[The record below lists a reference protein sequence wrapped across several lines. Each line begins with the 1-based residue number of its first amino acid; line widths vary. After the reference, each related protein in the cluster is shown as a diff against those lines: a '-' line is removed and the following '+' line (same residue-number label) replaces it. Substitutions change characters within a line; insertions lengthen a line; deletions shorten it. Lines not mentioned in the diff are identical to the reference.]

1 MTEDSTRREALG
13 RLIAR
18 RHGNALPPDDPICER
33 YDDRGA
39 IGRGG
44 MGEVR
49 RVYDRSLDRLLAM
62 KILSPDLVDHAPSRA
77 RFLAEGRV
85 TAGLAHPGIVAV
97 YDHGTLADGR
107 LWFTMR
113 EVRGRTLSE
122 VIDELHASVVDGQW
136 PAGDG
141 ALSLHRVVDSF
152 RRICDAVAYAHSQGV
167 VHRDLKPSNLMVGE
181 FGEVQVMDWGLAKH
195 VAGDGGR
202 ESAPPD
208 DELATQ
214 VGDIIGTPSYMPP
227 EQARGELERMGPR
240 SDVWALGA
248 VLRTILTNRAPVEG
262 PSPAVLAR
270 ILLGDL
276 KPIEAVLGPGQ
287 PPLPR
292 ELVAICERA
301 MAFAPEARCADASE
315 LGAEVAAWLEGARR
329 RRSALRI
336 VEESRALEPRIAA
349 LRAEAEA
356 LRAEAATMLGAVPVG
371 APAEQKYEGWATE
384 DRARALERDAALGE
398 VEWLQQLRSAL
409 NVEPDLPEAHERLAD
424 YYRERLLRADALRDA
439 DGAAQCEVLLRAH
452 DRGKH
457 AVFLAGTG
465 AVTLRTDPPG
475 AKVTLYR
482 YVEEHRRLVPR
493 LVRELGRTPIVA
505 AELPH
510 GSYLLIAELEGRPP
524 VRYPVLI
531 ERGAHWDGVPPGERD
546 AYAIPI
552 PTAEELGDDLVYVP
566 AGWFWSGGDP
576 QAVESLPRRKIWVDG
591 LVAARHPVTNA
602 EYIEFLD
609 GLVDAGHEGIAMQYS
624 PRPPAGARSEE
635 QQSLALARDEAG
647 HFVLTTDELGVRW
660 LPQWPVSLV
669 DWHSAMAF
677 AAAKKGRPLRIPD
690 ELEWE
695 KLARGVDARWFAC
708 GNHAD
713 PSWAR
718 IIGGDDVP
726 GRVSVD
732 EFPIDESPYGVR
744 GTMGNV
750 REWCINE
757 WRAEGPTVI
766 GGRLRVEAPSRT
778 STALRAVRGGAWQ
791 SVIDLARSAARFAA
805 EPHHRFAV
813 LGFRLV
819 GSYS

>member
-1 MTEDSTRREALG
+1 MTEDSTKREALG

-18 RHGNALPPDDPICER
+18 RHGNALPPDDPVCER

-77 RFLAEGRV
+77 RFFAEGRV

-202 ESAPPD
+202 ESFPPD

-240 SDVWALGA
+240 SDVWSLGA

-276 KPIEAVLGPGQ
+276 KPIEAVLGPGH

-336 VEESRALEPRIAA
+336 VEESSALEPRIAA

-424 YYRERLLRADALRDA
+424 YYRERLLRAEALRDA

-531 ERGAHWDGVPPGERD
+531 ERGEHWDGVPPGERD

-576 QAVESLPRRKIWVDG
+576 QAADSLPRRKIWVDG
-591 LVAARHPVTNA
+591 LVSARHPVTNA
-602 EYIEFLD
+602 QYIEFLD
-609 GLVDAGHEGIAMQYS
+609 ALVDAGREADAVRYA
-624 PRPPAGARSEE
+624 PRLAPGLPPDRH
-635 QQSLALARDEAG
+635 QN
-647 HFVLTTDELGVRW
+647 LGVGRDAEGYFIVAD
-660 LPQWPVSLV
+660 PDQADWPVSLV
-669 DWHSAMAF
+669 DWFSALAYASHRGSGF
-677 AAAKKGRPLRIPD
+677 RLLD

-695 KLARGVDARWFAC
+695 KAARGVDARIIAW
-708 GNHAD
+708 GNHLE
-713 PSWAR
+713 PTWAR
-718 IIGGDDVP
+718 VIGSIRGGVP
-726 GRVSVD
+726 SPTSVRAYP
-732 EFPIDESPYGVR
+732 FDESPYGVR
-744 GTMGNV
+744 GTVGNV
-750 REWCINE
+750 REWCVNE
-757 WRAEGPTVI
+757 WRRKGPTVE
-766 GGRLRVEAPSRT
+766 GGRLRVEPASQS
-778 STALRAVRGGAWQ
+778 STALRAARGGGWH
-791 SVIDLARSAARFAA
+791 SVPELARAACRFAA
-805 EPHHRFAV
+805 EPHRVYTAA
-813 LGFRLV
+813 GFRTV
-819 GSYS
+819 TAYP

>member
-1 MTEDSTRREALG
+1 
-13 RLIAR
+13 
-18 RHGNALPPDDPICER
+18 
-33 YDDRGA
+33 
-39 IGRGG
+39 
-44 MGEVR
+44 
-49 RVYDRSLDRLLAM
+49 
-62 KILSPDLVDHAPSRA
+62 
-77 RFLAEGRV
+77 
-85 TAGLAHPGIVAV
+85 V
-97 YDHGTLADGR
+97 YDHGMLADGR

-113 EVRGRTLSE
+113 EVRGRTLSH
-122 VIDELHASVVDGQW
+122 VITELHASVVDGQW

-195 VAGDGGR
+195 VAGDAR
-202 ESAPPD
+202 RDAIPPE

-214 VGDIIGTPSYMPP
+214 VGDVIGTPSYMPP
-227 EQARGELERMGPR
+227 EQARGEVERMGPR

-270 ILLGDL
+270 ILLGEI
-276 KPIEAVLGPGQ
+276 KPIEAVIKPGH

-315 LGAEVAAWLEGARR
+315 LAAEVAAWLEGARR

-336 VEESRALEPRIAA
+336 VEESRALEPRIAE
-349 LRAEAEA
+349 LRAHAEA
-356 LRAEAATMLGAVPVG
+356 LRAEASSMLGAVPVG
-371 APAEQKYEGWATE
+371 APAEEKYEGWAKE
-384 DRARALERDAALGE
+384 DRARELERDAALGE

-409 NVEPDLPEAHERLAD
+409 NVEPHLPEAHERLAD
-424 YYRERLLRADALRDA
+424 YYRERLLRAEARRDA

-465 AVTLRTDPPG
+465 AVTLLTDPPG

-482 YVEEHRRLVPR
+482 YVEEHRRLVPK

-505 AELPH
+505 EALPH

-524 VRYPVLI
+524 VRYPVLV
-531 ERGAHWDGVPPGERD
+531 ERGEHWDGVPPGERD

-552 PTAEELGDDLVYVP
+552 PTSEELGDDLVYVP

-576 QAVESLPRRKIWVDG
+576 QAAESLPRRKIWVDDFFS
-591 LVAARHPVTNA
+591 ARHPVTN
-602 EYIEFLD
+602 EQFVEFLD
-609 GLVDAGHEGIAMQYS
+609 ALVDAGKEEDALGFA
-624 PRPPAGARSEE
+624 PRAAPSSNDAQQERLAFSRDRSGRFVVRGDDVRAAWAG
-635 QQSLALARDEAG
+635 D
-647 HFVLTTDELGVRW
+647 
-660 LPQWPVSLV
+660 WPVTRV
-669 DWHSAMAF
+669 DWYAAQHYAEALSATR
-677 AAAKKGRPLRIPD
+677 GRSFRLLD

-695 KLARGVDARWFAC
+695 KAARGVDARWFAC
-708 GNHAD
+708 GNHLE

-726 GRVSVD
+726 GPVSIHMHD
-732 EFPIDESPYGVR
+732 CDESPYGVR
-744 GTMGNV
+744 GTIGNV
-750 REWCINE
+750 REWSVNE
-757 WRAEGPTVI
+757 WRPEGPPLARA
-766 GGRLRVEAPSRT
+766 RLQVEPAALTSR
-778 STALRAVRGGAWQ
+778 ALRAARGGAWH
-791 SVIDLARSAARFAA
+791 SVPDLARSAARFAA
-805 EPHHRFAV
+805 EPQLRHAV
-813 LGFRLV
+813 LGFRV
-819 GSYS
+819 GSAERA